1 MSGTAYDAKLNAYA
15 EFRAAFQ
22 PYNLALLNRRELVE
36 KIRAATE
43 RLDAALVSIGVDAG
57 ERSAVPPCRFKV
69 GDVVKLRNGH
79 NCRGYVDSV
88 FYDRLANKP
97 RWRLRVEKSQLSNP
111 VATWDADQCDLV
123 TYPDTKV

>member
-43 RLDAALVSIGVDAG
+43 RPDATLDAISADAG
-57 ERSAVPPCRFKV
+57 ERATVPPCRFKV
-69 GDVVKLRNGH
+69 
-79 NCRGYVDSV
+79 S
-88 FYDRLANKP
+88 
-97 RWRLRVEKSQLSNP
+97 
-111 VATWDADQCDLV
+111 DAD
-123 TYPDTKV
+123 K